1 MDRRTDRRIRVR
13 LSAGLGLLVLAG
25 TVAACGAA
33 FVTPDVTPEL
43 STAYAAQY
51 PDAQPGDLERGREL
65 FTSSCGRGGFCH
77 KLPTPA
83 SRSAE
88 KWPGIMERMA
98 EKAALN
104 DAEERDVL
112 RFILVLRGS

>member
-1 MDRRTDRRIRVR
+1 MNANTFGRSRGRMVAG
-13 LSAGLGLLVLAG
+13 AGLVAAAFILV
-25 TVAACGAA
+25 ACGAA
-33 FVTPDVTPEL
+33 YVTPDVTPEL
-43 STAYAAQY
+43 SAVYVEQN
-51 PDAQPGDLERGREL
+51 PDAQTGDLERGREL
-65 FTSSCGRGGFCH
+65 FMSSCGRGGFCH

-83 SRSAE
+83 SRSVE

-112 RFILVLRGS
+112 RFILAVRSL

>member
-1 MDRRTDRRIRVR
+1 MKASMFGRGVGRMVAG
-13 LSAGLGLLVLAG
+13 AGLVALALG
-25 TVAACGAA
+25 VAACGAA

-43 STAYAAQY
+43 SAAYAEQN
-51 PDAQPGDLERGREL
+51 PDAQEGDLERGREL
-65 FTSSCGRGGFCH
+65 FMSSCGRGGFCH

-98 EKAALN
+98 QKAALN
-104 DAEERDVL
+104 DAEEQDVL
-112 RFILVLRGS
+112 RFILAVRTL